1 MAIGSLITAA
11 SGLIGVILAK
21 CRCVYR
27 RQDGECQPACGFSD
41 KPLERENNSL
51 EIHHDKLEDL
61 EIIVLS
67 KKNRLKGNGDFQCAE
82 DLRGQSAED
91 PKQQEHVRF

>member
-1 MAIGSLITAA
+1 MRAACWSASLVQSVATDKGDPMGAESMALGSLITAG
-11 SGLIGVILAK
+11 SGLIGVVLAK

-51 EIHHDKLEDL
+51 EIHHDRIEDC
-61 EIIVLS
+61 EIIIVS
-67 KKNRLKGNGDFQCAE
+67 KKTE
-82 DLRGQSAED
+82 
-91 PKQQEHVRF
+91 

>member
-27 RQDGECQPACGFSD
+27 RTEDGVCQPACGFSD
-41 KPLERENNSL
+41 KPLEPDHSELS
-51 EIHHDKLEDL
+51 IHHDKVEDL
-61 EIIVLS
+61 EIIVIS
-67 KKNRLKGNGDFQCAE
+67 KKTE
-82 DLRGQSAED
+82 
-91 PKQQEHVRF
+91 

>member
-51 EIHHDKLEDL
+51 EIHHDKIEDC
-61 EIIVLS
+61 EIIIVS
-67 KKNRLKGNGDFQCAE
+67 KKSD
-82 DLRGQSAED
+82 
-91 PKQQEHVRF
+91 

>member
-11 SGLIGVILAK
+11 SGLIGVVLAK

-41 KPLERENNSL
+41 KPLEPDHNSL
-51 EIHHDKLEDL
+51 DVHHDKVEYL
-61 EIIVLS
+61 EIIVIS
-67 KKNRLKGNGDFQCAE
+67 KKNRLKGNLSFQCSE
-82 DLRGQSAED
+82 DLRGLKKED
-91 PKQQEHVRF
+91 PEQH

>member
-27 RQDGECQPACGFSD
+27 RQDGECQPSYGFSD
-41 KPLERENNSL
+41 RPLEDHSSL
-51 EIHHDKLEDL
+51 DVHHDKVEDI
-61 EIIVLS
+61 EIIVIS
-67 KKNRLKGNGDFQCAE
+67 KKTD
-82 DLRGQSAED
+82 
-91 PKQQEHVRF
+91 